1 MTGVD
6 ELVITEEEGDDFMA
20 AAQKM
25 ARHYSV
31 ETTQKTLDTVAFAG
45 MAAQVYGTRLVAY
58 FARRRQER
66 QAAWRRLGPV
76 RRNAGRPGGLQGAPV
91 TDLANGHDLGLHIIP
106 EGDGGY
112 A

>member
-1 MTGVD
+1 
-6 ELVITEEEGDDFMA
+6 
-20 AAQKM
+20 
-25 ARHYSV
+25 
-31 ETTQKTLDTVAFAG
+31 

-66 QAAWRRLGPV
+66 QAARPTGVAAYRPQP
-76 RRNAGRPGGLQGAPV
+76 APGGLQGAPV